1 MVESA
6 RRPCSTRSLITVDVA
21 SLDQA
26 QHNSGDSALG
36 HICQRY
42 TRGLRPC
49 AVVSQDGRQHIRQAL
64 RSTDAYMDLFVD
76 ELNHMYISGAWM
88 WDAHLKET
96 FLFKAKLFATVCDW
110 PGGQNAQPCAAQ
122 HYHMPQ
128 GFARCMVS
136 CIMAACGHV
145 SAAKCVADTSAGC
158 IGWCNRSLLLTISD
172 H

>member
-1 MVESA
+1 MVASA
-6 RRPCSTRSLITVDVA
+6 RRACSTRSLITDDVA
-21 SLDQA
+21 SPDQA

-64 RSTDAYMDLFVD
+64 RTTDAYMDVFVD

-96 FLFKAKLFATVCDW
+96 FLFKAKLFATVRLARW
-110 PGGQNAQPCAAQ
+110 PKRATMCRSTLSHAAGLCSLHGFMQHGGVRACFRCEMRGRYERGLHWMVQPITVTD
-122 HYHMPQ
+122 Y
-128 GFARCMVS
+128 
-136 CIMAACGHV
+136 
-145 SAAKCVADTSAGC
+145 
-158 IGWCNRSLLLTISD
+158 
-172 H
+172 